1 MSAAVPDLPAGTQ
14 TVELALPDGYGVLR
28 GKRVPASA
36 WAHACGGITLTN
48 VVLSWSPV
56 CEVRDTDVWG
66 GPASGWSDI
75 SAVPILDSLRTVPW
89 RPGAAFVL
97 CEARMPG
104 SGEPVPVDPRA
115 ALARVLAGAARA
127 GYAVQIGCELEFYL
141 LDAATGRP
149 RDEAIGCYGLSHGG
163 VYEHLLAPLREQ
175 LVCFGVPVEACHPE
189 YGPGQFELSIVH
201 ADALS
206 TADAAVLLRHA
217 VKEVA
222 AQHGLVAT
230 FMAKPLTHGAGSG
243 LHVHHSLWRDG
254 RNAFSSQGLLSEV
267 GRWYLGGLQRFLPE
281 LSLFGTPTP
290 NGMKRRRPRQF
301 TPLTNAWAR
310 DNRTTALRVVE
321 GDPGAVRI
329 EQRDAGAE
337 SNPYSVIA
345 AQVAAGLRGVQDRL
359 EPQPECFGEVHS
371 GQPLPTSIPEAVAAL
386 RGSALAADT
395 FDPLLLRTVVDCALH
410 EHDVFARTVSD
421 LELQRYRSVL

>member
-1 MSAAVPDLPAGTQ
+1 MSAAPPELPSGTE
-14 TVELALPDGYGVLR
+14 TVEMGLADGYGVLR

-36 WAHACGGITLTN
+36 WTQACRGITLTN

-56 CEVRDTDVWG
+56 CEVRDADVWG
-66 GPASGWSDI
+66 GPDSGWSDI
-75 SAVPILDSLRTVPW
+75 SAVPIPGSLRPVPW

-97 CEARMPG
+97 CEARMLG
-104 SGEPVPVDPRA
+104 TGDPVPVDPRA
-115 ALARVLAGAARA
+115 ALARVVERAAEA
-127 GYAVQIGCELEFYL
+127 GYAVEVGCELEFYL

-149 RDEAIGCYGLSHGG
+149 RDGAIGCYGLSHGG
-163 VYEHLLAPLREQ
+163 AYEAVLAPLRAQ
-175 LVCFGVPVEACHPE
+175 LARFGVPVEACHPE
-189 YGPGQFELSIVH
+189 YGPGQFELSLAH
-201 ADALS
+201 ADALR

-222 AQHGLVAT
+222 LQHGLIAT
-230 FMAKPLTHGAGSG
+230 FMAKPLTEGAGSG

-254 RNAFSSQGLLSEV
+254 QNAFSSGGRLSDV

-281 LSLFGTPTP
+281 MSLFGTPTP
-290 NGMKRRRPRQF
+290 NSMKRRQPRQF
-301 TPLTNAWAR
+301 TPLTNAWGR

-321 GDPGAVRI
+321 GSAGAVRV

-337 SNPYSVIA
+337 ANPYTVIA

-359 EPQPECFGEVHS
+359 EPDAECFGDVHS
-371 GQPLPTSIPEAVAAL
+371 GRPLPTSIPEAVAAL
-386 RGSALAADT
+386 RGSSLAAAT

-410 EHDVFARTVSD
+410 EHDVFARTVSE
-421 LELQRYRSVL
+421 LEVQRYRTVL